1 MTLDRPP
8 AKRNKRLDLLP
19 PCKLASRGAC
29 RTFLQVTQATGRKPP
44 PQVIAA
50 CTPRPSALTVEL
62 LKGQLG
68 ASEQAIFTRAPGH
81 ENRANLPPSFSPTIL
96 SARMKAL
103 GWAGRRSRASC
114 GKRFPVRCGT
124 ATCWSIA
131 ALSERPTRVRAV
143 VAIDPGGSDNRSW
156 APNNSVFFSCSG
168 KTGGYPLR

>member
-81 ENRANLPPSFSPTIL
+81 ENRANLPPSYSQTIL
-96 SARMKAL
+96 SSYEGTRL
-103 GWAGRRSRASC
+103 GRQEIEGELLEEVPGTLWNCDMLDHCCIERA
-114 GKRFPVRCGT
+114 P
-124 ATCWSIA
+124 
-131 ALSERPTRVRAV
+131 
-143 VAIDPGGSDNRSW
+143 DPGPGSSSDSSRSE
-156 APNNSVFFSCSG
+156 CS
-168 KTGGYPLR
+168 L